1 MLFDKDGLIK
11 HYATP
16 EQVVEEFF
24 GLRLHYYEL
33 RRQALLKV
41 IVCTCMPT
49 KPATF

>member
-16 EQVVEEFF
+16 EEVLAEFY

-41 IVCTCMPT
+41 CVRHFRQLFY
-49 KPATF
+49 KA